1 MGGGNLSDEGFED
14 EKSPA
19 ISSTPRCG
27 HYVFE
32 WQDPAIQ
39 ELTPCPLITC
49 TRCLCSTCYSPYHYA
64 FLFPTGEEVK
74 SVFYS

>member
-1 MGGGNLSDEGFED
+1 MGGGDISDEGVED

-19 ISSTPRCG
+19 ISSTPCFG

-32 WQDPAIQ
+32 WQDPAIP
-39 ELTPCPLITC
+39 EPTPCSLITC
-49 TRCLCSTCYSPYHYA
+49 TRCPCFTCYNSYHSA